1 MPIAHPNSL
10 TLGCDCLGTI
20 QYFDGVLNDHKGEP
34 SVIKNAVC
42 IHEEDA
48 GTLWKHTEYR
58 TGKVALARSRRL
70 VISFIVTVV
79 NYEYALYWYL
89 YTDATIAFEIK
100 ATGELSTN
108 LLEQGATPSG
118 YGTTVAPQINGQYHQ
133 LVTTNSLENFSTQH
147 MFSMRLDPMID
158 GVKNTVSQVDV
169 VPLEGD
175 VGSNTNPYGQGFT
188 LREIPLKTT
197 HTEQGQ
203 ANSLSGRIWKISN
216 PSSLHPF
223 TGQPVAWKLVPMNT
237 PPLMAKPGSIIH
249 RRAGFAKRSLWVTPY
264 HDEQMFAAGFYVN
277 QSYGGAGLDE
287 WTKEKK
293 NVEDEDVVIWHTF
306 GVTQ

>member
-1 MPIAHPNSL
+1 MKITICSTRPHSANSL

-34 SVIKNAVC
+34 SVIKAYMRRMQ
-42 IHEEDA
+42 
-48 GTLWKHTEYR
+48 HTEYR
-58 TGKVALARSRRL
+58 TGKVALARSRCL

-79 NYEYALYWYL
+79 NYEYVLYWYL
-89 YTDATIAFEIK
+89 YTDATIAFKIK

-108 LLEQGATPSG
+108 LLEQGAIPSG

-133 LVTTNSLENFSTQH
+133 H

-158 GVKNTVSQVDV
+158 SIKNTVSQVDV

-175 VGSNTNPYGQGFT
+175 VGSPT
-188 LREIPLKTT
+188 LMEEALPLTT

-216 PSSLHPF
+216 PSSLHSF

-237 PPLMAKPGSIIH
+237 PPLMAKPGI
-249 RRAGFAKRSLWVTPY
+249 GGLGLRSG
-264 HDEQMFAAGFYVN
+264 HCG
-277 QSYGGAGLDE
+277 
-287 WTKEKK
+287 
-293 NVEDEDVVIWHTF
+293 
-306 GVTQ
+306 